1 MEDRSPQDRAGIYA
15 RWVFG
20 PEPFFGERL
29 CLRIPARRGGPAP
42 WETPREHSR
51 RSPGPEIA
59 RESLQPVPPVAR
71 SPSISALVPQLGLS
85 YIQSIHL
92 SSWHVSRHCSHVRFT
107 IKAGIMFC
115 YICKVT
121 NAQCTVTI
129 GVLDSFVKASFT
141 TLIHSMRRLDFLH
154 GRGIHMLTISGARH
168 GR

>member
-20 PEPFFGERL
+20 PELFFGERL

-121 NAQCTVTI
+121 NAQCMAAKANLTHLWKHRSFWTFCMETVS
-129 GVLDSFVKASFT
+129 V
-141 TLIHSMRRLDFLH
+141 RLLYLERGT
-154 GRGIHMLTISGARH
+154 GR
-168 GR
+168 